1 MAHPIAAQ
9 RLPVAPRELVAGVT
23 LFVVALLGLPAGQP
37 LILSVGLRIISGHER
52 QRGPAERESVYRMLA
67 PARAGAR

>member
-1 MAHPIAAQ
+1 MAHPVATQ

-37 LILSVGLRIISGHER
+37 LIPSVGLRIISGHER
-52 QRGPAERESVYRMLA
+52 QRLLAERESLYPMLA
-67 PARAGAR
+67 AAGAGA